1 MDCLICSSPIPALS
15 GAKLK
20 NGKLC
25 KSCASKLPS
34 LMLEGAPYLQEGSLN
49 HAIRYVAENMEKF
62 SATASFGEL
71 HIDEIHGLFAI
82 SNSGLTPDDKPK
94 SGNNVFSIYN
104 LSEVGITCTSPRAD
118 HNNVLVDVEFTCR
131 LEDPYIS
138 IKKTIKK
145 GIRCH
150 TKRVDSQHVSW
161 DEPNDLAM
169 FKTLFNQMLSCAWEK
184 VNQTL
189 CGKTV
194 YEFELEKAR
203 AIFMLPKD
211 YTSEDLKKARRLMM
225 KVYHPDKAGEDVT
238 REAQIINEAYDLLR
252 SDMERRMQDINIEDL

>member
-1 MDCLICSSPIPALS
+1 MNCLLCSSPIPALS
-15 GAKLK
+15 GTKLK
-20 NGKLC
+20 NGRLC

-49 HAIRYVAENMEKF
+49 HAINYVAENMEKF
-62 SATASFGEL
+62 SATASYGEL
-71 HIDEIHGLFAI
+71 HIDEVHGLFSI
-82 SNSGLTPDDKPK
+82 SSQLTKDDKPK
-94 SGNNVFSIYN
+94 SGNNVFSIYQ
-104 LSEVGITCTSPRAD
+104 LSEVGLTCTSPRAD
-118 HNNVLVDVEFTCR
+118 HNNVLVDIEFTCR
-131 LEDPYIS
+131 LEDPYLF
-138 IKKTIKK
+138 IKKVIKK
-145 GIRCH
+145 GVRCH

-225 KVYHPDKAGEDVT
+225 KVYHPDKSGEDVT
-238 REAQIINEAYDLLR
+238 REAQIINNAYNLLKSHLEKADR
-252 SDMERRMQDINIEDL
+252 DININKL